1 MGIELN
7 ALTGDA
13 DARCP
18 SDRNLPFFTAIEGSQ
33 NQELV
38 GFRHT
43 DFTSYNDS
51 GFVQTILSPS
61 LTQAPTGIN
70 DAAIC
75 QVKVAEVER
84 DCSRSPD
91 NKTPECMLLDF

>member
-33 NQELV
+33 NQNLL
-38 GFRHT
+38 GFRHE

-61 LTQAPTGIN
+61 LTQAPTEIN

-75 QVKVAEVER
+75 QVQEEEVVI
-84 DCSRSPD
+84 DCSKSPD
-91 NKTPECMLLDF
+91 NELPECRLLDF